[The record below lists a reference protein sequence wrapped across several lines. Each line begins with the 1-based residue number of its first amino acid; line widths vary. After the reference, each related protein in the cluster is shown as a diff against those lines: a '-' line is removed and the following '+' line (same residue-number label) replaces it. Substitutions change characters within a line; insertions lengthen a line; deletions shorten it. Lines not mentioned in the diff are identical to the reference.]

1 MDSLTY
7 VLQALLSLLI
17 LGYKDTA
24 PPDFVSYSL
33 AWLLHLFSIEV
44 DIAAWTR
51 QISLMLIGVLIIMR
65 MRIVLQYLSS
75 AFKLASTGASSSF
88 LVLFLAEITVMY
100 LLATLIQLR
109 TSLPTVGAAPSFPTD
124 AKVPEPSPIP
134 ASADAPI
141 VQIDDQPLLSSLPS
155 FQVVFGSLFDSAF
168 LLAAA
173 ATGVVKWL
181 AHKNDL
187 DAGGTMLGARD

>member
-1 MDSLTY
+1 M
-7 VLQALLSLLI
+7 LSLLI

-24 PPDFVSYSL
+24 PPDFVSYGL
-33 AWLLHLFSIEV
+33 AWLLHLFSIDV

-65 MRIVLQYLSS
+65 MRVVLQYLSS

-109 TSLPTVGAAPSFPTD
+109 TSLPTVSAVPSSPT
-124 AKVPEPSPIP
+124 SGT
-134 ASADAPI
+134 ASASPSMSADKGAPVI
-141 VQIDDQPLLSSLPS
+141 PIDDQPLLSSLPS
-155 FQVVFGSLFDSAF
+155 FQLVFGSLFDSAF

-173 ATGVVKWL
+173 GTGVVKWL

-187 DAGGTMLGARD
+187 DSGGTMLGARD